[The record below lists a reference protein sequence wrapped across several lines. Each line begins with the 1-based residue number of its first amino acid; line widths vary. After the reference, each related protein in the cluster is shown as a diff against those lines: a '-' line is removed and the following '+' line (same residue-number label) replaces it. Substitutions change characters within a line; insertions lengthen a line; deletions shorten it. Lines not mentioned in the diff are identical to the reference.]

1 MADGQIDLGALNMQQ
16 LEGLKEQLEAELDQ
30 FAESFQ
36 QLQAAANRFH
46 MSGIAAECLSNETA
60 GKDMMIPLTSS
71 LYVSGTLD
79 STDKVLVD
87 VGTGY
92 YVEVRVV
99 CVRVVCVYVCMGDVK
114 GISR

>member
-1 MADGQIDLGALNMQQ
+1 
-16 LEGLKEQLEAELDQ
+16 
-30 FAESFQ
+30 
-36 QLQAAANRFH
+36 
-46 MSGIAAECLSNETA
+46 
-60 GKDMMIPLTSS
+60 MMIPLTSS